1 MTNYIFPLANK
12 LIINAGHLLVSL
24 SFKMLFQCMLL
35 LSHIQLIS
43 LLTKMKC
50 SRQRKPE
57 VSVYCRVK
65 PLFSATAFREWS
77 GSISVNLKFD
87 NVCVANSLKR
97 KGIFAAKITFSKL
110 QSWGKEVERMSL
122 IGKYP
127 CDNTSAPTYLSFFT
141 ASTSIFIT
149 VVASVGNSL
158 VVLAVLLNPNKDLRS
173 PFTYFLVNLSVAD
186 LVVGLVLGPLSTV
199 YHIFEGVGMLHQGF
213 KDVSHILYFTS
224 CTASL
229 LSLIAL
235 ALDRYCAITYPLQY
249 RAKLSSIRALLISVA
264 VWIISALLPMV
275 YFIIGFNKFRFVFA
289 NTAIAITFAVLIFTT
304 TKIFKYLRCQVRQW
318 DSLHDSSEENLAL
331 KRAVKWEAKITKTLV
346 IMLTLFLA
354 FYLPSCICIYIINFC
369 TSCDCVFIHWV
380 RDIQF
385 VLVMANSGV
394 NPFVYAW
401 RLENFRKA
409 FKNMLDCHA
418 CLRRLRSVS
427 RLNLQLSSVSTDVSL
442 NNSAEQDGN
451 LDQRKQAQERI

>member
-1 MTNYIFPLANK
+1 
-12 LIINAGHLLVSL
+12 
-24 SFKMLFQCMLL
+24 
-35 LSHIQLIS
+35 
-43 LLTKMKC
+43 
-50 SRQRKPE
+50 
-57 VSVYCRVK
+57 
-65 PLFSATAFREWS
+65 
-77 GSISVNLKFD
+77 
-87 NVCVANSLKR
+87 
-97 KGIFAAKITFSKL
+97 
-110 QSWGKEVERMSL
+110 MSL

-331 KRAVKWEAKITKTLV
+331 KRAMKWEAKITKTLV
-346 IMLTLFLA
+346 IVLTLFLV
-354 FYLPSCICIYIINFC
+354 FYLPSCICIYIISFC

-380 RDIQF
+380 RDIQV
-385 VLVMANSGV
+385 VLVMGNSGV

-418 CLRRLRSVS
+418 CLRRLRSVP

-451 LDQRKQAQERI
+451 LDERKQAQERI